1 MTRMPLCMVS
11 ISPPAFRV
19 SAQPLMAVSGVRSSW
34 DAEEMNSFFMV
45 SVAESSSAIWLM
57 AVQRSPISSLP
68 EAAIR
73 TEKSPF
79 ANFSAVALICRMGNT
94 MERIKYMPDRA
105 SSRNTPMHSRVMATE
120 KVRMLASISVRE
132 MTIRTAVYSSDRSS
146 MG

>member
-1 MTRMPLCMVS
+1 MR
-11 ISPPAFRV
+11 F
-19 SAQPLMAVSGVRSSW
+19 AVSVML
-34 DAEEMNSFFMV
+34 A
-45 SVAESSSAIWLM
+45 
-57 AVQRSPISSLP
+57 
-68 EAAIR
+68 
-73 TEKSPF
+73 
-79 ANFSAVALICRMGNT
+79 MGST